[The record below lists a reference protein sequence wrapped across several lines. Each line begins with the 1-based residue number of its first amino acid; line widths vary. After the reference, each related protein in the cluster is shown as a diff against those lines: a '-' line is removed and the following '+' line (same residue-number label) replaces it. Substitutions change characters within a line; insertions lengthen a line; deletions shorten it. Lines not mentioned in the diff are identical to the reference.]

1 MNVQIRERKEILEK
15 ELKRIVDTIIK
26 NYSPE
31 KIILFGSLTKG
42 DINEWSDIDLIII
55 KFTDEGPW
63 ERAARVDR
71 FIEHKVP
78 VDILIYT
85 PEEVRQRLAMNDY
98 FVKEFSEKGKVLYNG

>member
-1 MNVQIRERKEILEK
+1 MNIQIKGRKKILEK
-15 ELKRIVDTIIK
+15 ELKRIVDIIVR

-42 DINEWSDIDLIII
+42 DIHEWSDIDLIII
-55 KFTDEGPW
+55 KFTEDDPW
-63 ERAARVDR
+63 ERAIKVDR

-98 FVKEFSEKGKVLYNG
+98 FVKEFSEQGKVLYNG